1 MRLKRWVCVSR
12 RTTPAVRSCS
22 FRLKF
27 VALTM
32 PFERRSRQHG
42 RCLSRRRQ
50 PRVSRSRSWSTC
62 PQFASLQRLRLR
74 SGISPGFLGNARSFL
89 ASIPERRKR
98 GVEWARQRGIMISRP
113 RDALLVARR
122 FEAQVR
128 DDQELLLDLLATYGD
143 LIRESRNGRWSIGRA
158 LFRGEPVVRTGVLGL
173 RASPVARDFLEALS
187 GS

>member
-1 MRLKRWVCVSR
+1 MVDLS
-12 RTTPAVRSCS
+12 AVRELAAPPSQ
-22 FRLKF
+22 
-27 VALTM
+27 
-32 PFERRSRQHG
+32 ERDI
-42 RCLSRRRQ
+42 
-50 PRVSRSRSWSTC
+50 T
-62 PQFASLQRLRLR
+62 
-74 SGISPGFLGNARSFL
+74 GILGNALAFL

-98 GVEWARQRGIMISRP
+98 GVEWARQRGITISRP